1 MEQGEDSRVA
11 QAIVNPAE
19 LRRFA
24 QNLQRF
30 NNELQTQMAM
40 LRGQLVSLGQTWRD
54 QEHEKF
60 AQEFQETTLVI
71 NRFVEAANQQIP
83 VLLRKAERA
92 EEYLSQK

>member
-1 MEQGEDSRVA
+1 MS

-30 NNELQTQMAM
+30 NAELRNQMTM
-40 LRGQLVSLGQTWRD
+40 LRGQLVSLGQSWRD
-54 QEHEKF
+54 QEHQKF
-60 AQEFQETTLVI
+60 AEEFQETMLVI
-71 NRFVEAANQQIP
+71 NRFVEATDQHIP

-92 EEYLSQK
+92 EEYLNQR